1 MRFINEI
8 NRTTMALNSAPAIII
23 ALIESFM
30 LIIRKG
36 DQRITEFFIDQTDE
50 AKPSPL
56 NATQ

>member
-1 MRFINEI
+1 
-8 NRTTMALNSAPAIII
+8 MALNNAPAIII

>member
-8 NRTTMALNSAPAIII
+8 NRKTMALNNAPAIII